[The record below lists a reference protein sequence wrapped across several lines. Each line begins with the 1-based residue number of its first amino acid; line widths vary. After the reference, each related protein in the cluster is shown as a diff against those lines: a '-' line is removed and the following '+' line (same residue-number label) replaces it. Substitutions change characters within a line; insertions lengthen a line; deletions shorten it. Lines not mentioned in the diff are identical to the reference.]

1 MMYSD
6 VAQSQSSQLNVFGY
20 LCVNRRDEILPYL
33 LSGVTNNR
41 NELTSIH
48 VTRLFQLLVQLD
60 FDRVALTAFDLA
72 APALL
77 LRALPK
83 PGVADLI
90 LHLLGFQDGAL
101 WSNSVVTKSAD
112 RMCTWGSTLL
122 PGALIEN
129 LRQTSWVSL
138 LVLPLHPLVLQLKN
152 VPGRPSS
159 DAGRAS
165 LSPTKSREAGS
176 LGSASPPPEARL
188 VFSPNPRLPE
198 WDEDVHDSK
207 PGDEVDVD
215 AVVCGVISSAT
226 ARALSRVRGLPVE
239 EKDSFEQ
246 AREAAELSL
255 QELYDLCAEKVKQQH
270 YSPVSTPKRSCNES
284 NATIEPSSDG
294 PARRRESSTPSDPT
308 DLGGAADPLNELEMM
323 LHDGIFL
330 ETEDPSL
337 GWPGGVA
344 VVHHFSHAADL
355 LMRLLDL
362 ATKGQKSAN
371 LATEDDN
378 RAQQAQ
384 LELLHYIL

>member
-20 LCVNRRDEILPYL
+20 LCVNRRDEILRYL
-33 LSGVTNNR
+33 LNGVTNNR

-60 FDRVALTAFDLA
+60 FDRVALTAYDLA
-72 APALL
+72 APAML

-83 PGVADLI
+83 PGTADLI

-112 RMCTWGSTLL
+112 RMCIWGSSLL

-138 LVLPLHPLVLQLKN
+138 LILPLHPLVLQLKN

-198 WDEDVHDSK
+198 WDEDAHDSK
-207 PGDEVDVD
+207 RGEAVDVD
-215 AVVCGVISSAT
+215 AVVCSVISAAT
-226 ARALSRVRGLPVE
+226 ARALSRVRGIAVE
-239 EKDSFEQ
+239 EKDTFEQ

-255 QELYDLCAEKVKQQH
+255 QELYDLCAAKVKQQH
-270 YSPVSTPKRSCNES
+270 QSPMSTPKRSSRS
-284 NATIEPSSDG
+284 NTTLCDSDG
-294 PARRRESSTPSDPT
+294 PAQRPASSPPT
-308 DLGGAADPLNELEMM
+308 DPLSELESM

-362 ATKGQKSAN
+362 AAKGQKSV
-371 LATEDDN
+371 
-378 RAQQAQ
+378 
-384 LELLHYIL
+384 